1 MPVQHYGLRFR
12 APNLVKLLRLHI
24 FIPSTPL
31 SFSTAIP
38 LCVPQRDTAWILYR
52 SGPVRVVTGD
62 DMDEPVRR
70 KRRGPV
76 FLFLRDA
83 GIALAFVASIL
94 LVMYAYTGLWPPLVV
109 VESESMMH
117 SDDNTSYIGVIDTG
131 DMVLVKDVDDED
143 DVVTYV
149 EGVSTGHRTYGDF
162 GDVIIYN
169 KMGNPAGT
177 PIIHRAVLF
186 LEVNPDGESY
196 RCDAL
201 ADLPAEKW
209 GLTGNEDSWDHLT
222 ESVLLYH
229 YGYKDVT
236 VTIGVGEILD
246 AFRFNPPTSG
256 FITRGDHNTWIDQR
270 YHDSSTPVDAS
281 WVVGK
286 ARGELPWFGLL
297 KLWFSDTLKSEA
309 PENSVRNLWI
319 SMIIIVVTP
328 IALDVVLTYRVRKR
342 ISRRREAARTEYEEE
357 RVKDAVSETDVV
369 EEGRE
374 EMAPDGPDQPP
385 DDQKDLT

>member
-1 MPVQHYGLRFR
+1 
-12 APNLVKLLRLHI
+12 
-24 FIPSTPL
+24 
-31 SFSTAIP
+31 
-38 LCVPQRDTAWILYR
+38 
-52 SGPVRVVTGD
+52 
-62 DMDEPVRR
+62 MDEPVRR
-70 KRRGPV
+70 KRRSPI

-117 SDDNTSYIGVIDTG
+117 SEDNTSYIGVIDTG

-143 DVVTYV
+143 DVITYV

-169 KMGNPAGT
+169 KMGNTADT
-177 PIIHRAVLF
+177 PIIHRAVLY
-186 LEVNPDGESY
+186 LEANPDGESY
-196 RCDAL
+196 SCEAL
-201 ADLPAEKW
+201 ADLPEDKW
-209 GLTGNEDSWDHLT
+209 ALSSDEDSWSRLT

-229 YGYKDVT
+229 YGYRDVT
-236 VTIGVGEILD
+236 VTIHVGEILD
-246 AFRFNPPTSG
+246 AFRSGPPTSG

-270 YHDSSTPVDAS
+270 YHDSSSPVDPT

-328 IALDVVLTYRVRKR
+328 IVLDVILTYRVRKR
-342 ISRRREAARTEYEEE
+342 ISRRREAARTEYEKECL
-357 RVKDAVSETDVV
+357 KDAVPETAAEG
-369 EEGRE
+369 EEGPE
-374 EMAPDGPDQPP
+374 EISPESPDRPP
-385 DDQKDLT
+385 DDQNGIT